1 MEVVNFLRF
10 VAAGY
15 FAFSLLK
22 EKFRNFVCVWF
33 FFKLWILLG
42 LEEIPKHPYEGGF
55 EKWKLCVDFGLEEVL
70 KLPYEGGFVE
80 VETLV
85 WFDRFLLGGCELGIW
100 GIC

>member
-1 MEVVNFLRF
+1 M
-10 VAAGY
+10 
-15 FAFSLLK
+15 
-22 EKFRNFVCVWF
+22 
-33 FFKLWILLG
+33 WILLG

-85 WFDRFLLGGCELGIW
+85 WFETRDIILKGRFVKFDVLCLGLECLTSLKKTR
-100 GIC
+100 